1 MGMALSKM
9 EVDLVSVVFLLN
21 KLLVFYHEG

>member
-9 EVDLVSVVFLLN
+9 EVNLVSVVLLLN

>member
-9 EVDLVSVVFLLN
+9 EVDLVSVVLLLN
-21 KLLVFYHEG
+21 KLLVFYQEG

>member
-1 MGMALSKM
+1 MRMGLSKM
-9 EVDLVSVVFLLN
+9 AVDLVSVILRLN